1 MTGSQHGCI
10 SPVTRLRSLDTPA
23 LRSSLV
29 EQDPE
34 RSWELALGIWV
45 SGEEREMRGGLKALA
60 SGDWGW
66 EVHCASGRASGSGLS
81 KVAACWI
88 AESPKSEVDAISNC
102 GEAVTR

>member
-1 MTGSQHGCI
+1 M
-10 SPVTRLRSLDTPA
+10 
-23 LRSSLV
+23 

-45 SGEEREMRGGLKALA
+45 SGEEREMRGGLKALS
-60 SGDWGW
+60 SGDWGCAIRSGSWGW